1 MSGKQLTL
9 KEVIKIYFL
18 IDFENV
24 NSDGLS
30 GAEYLLPTDH
40 LEIFYSKEVPNA
52 IGRYLQAIKYS
63 HCSFEAIK
71 LVRRGK
77 NGLDFYIA
85 SRIGE
90 LRASGVNERIAI
102 ISKDTGYAAVKD
114 YIDCKYVKAKKI
126 ILGNS
131 IKSAILQEQKKDP
144 RSVLTRYGASKI
156 SIEDFRNELEAER
169 SGKINVFK
177 LLSETRHIKDGHTVQ
192 QIVDTDNHKV
202 PVYRKL
208 VHEFGQKDGLDIYR
222 RIKSQLLTKDDR

>member
-1 MSGKQLTL
+1 M
-9 KEVIKIYFL
+9 YFL

-40 LEIFYSKEVPNA
+40 LEIFYSKDAPNA

-63 HCSFEAIK
+63 NCSFEAIK
-71 LVRRGK
+71 LVRKGK

-126 ILGNS
+126 ILS
-131 IKSAILQEQKKDP
+131 STIKSAILQECKKDQ
-144 RSVLTRYGASKI
+144 RTVLTRYGVSNV

-177 LLSETRHIKDGHTVQ
+177 LLSETRHIKNGHTVQ
-192 QIVDTDNHKV
+192 RIVDADNHKV

-222 RIKSQLLTKDDR
+222 RIKGQLLTRDDR

>member
-1 MSGKQLTL
+1 M
-9 KEVIKIYFL
+9 
-18 IDFENV
+18 
-24 NSDGLS
+24 
-30 GAEYLLPTDH
+30 
-40 LEIFYSKEVPNA
+40 
-52 IGRYLQAIKYS
+52 
-63 HCSFEAIK
+63 
-71 LVRRGK
+71 
-77 NGLDFYIA
+77 DFYIA

-126 ILGNS
+126 ILS
-131 IKSAILQEQKKDP
+131 STIKSAILQECKKDQ
-144 RSVLTRYGASKI
+144 RTVLTRYGVSNV

-177 LLSETRHIKDGHTVQ
+177 LLSETRHIKNGHTVQ
-192 QIVDTDNHKV
+192 RIVDADNHKV